1 MKKLLTLCS
10 VIGIL
15 SISSCSVNIHD
26 LNENVTNVTSDF
38 IKKSNETQTI
48 DMKGIE
54 KVWIDIAVGDCNITV
69 GESDKAVINTS
80 CEYKAISEENA
91 EKAMDNTKLRCEIQ
105 DDVLRIDFIDSE
117 TGKKIREVQNKNFV
131 NITTDIEVALPDNV
145 KSFDIST
152 DVGDIKADGF
162 SGTFDISSDM
172 GDITAKNL
180 TIKDKSSFSTDVG
193 SIDCTVDSISAKG
206 LDLSAD
212 VGDVD
217 LSLGAVEKSEID
229 ISSDVGNITLD
240 TQGKS
245 YEETSSKKDY
255 VEQEKRITID
265 GKCTV
270 DMQADA
276 GNIKISK

>member
-1 MKKLLTLCS
+1 
-10 VIGIL
+10 
-15 SISSCSVNIHD
+15 
-26 LNENVTNVTSDF
+26 
-38 IKKSNETQTI
+38 
-48 DMKGIE
+48 
-54 KVWIDIAVGDCNITV
+54 
-69 GESDKAVINTS
+69 
-80 CEYKAISEENA
+80 
-91 EKAMDNTKLRCEIQ
+91 
-105 DDVLRIDFIDSE
+105 
-117 TGKKIREVQNKNFV
+117 
-131 NITTDIEVALPDNV
+131 
-145 KSFDIST
+145 
-152 DVGDIKADGF
+152 
-162 SGTFDISSDM
+162 M

-180 TIKDKSSFSTDVG
+180 TITDKSSFSTDVG

-206 LDLSAD
+206 LDLSSD
-212 VGDVD
+212 VGDVN

>member
-15 SISSCSVNIHD
+15 SLSSCSVNIHD

-54 KVWIDIAVGDCNITV
+54 KIWIDIAVGDCNITV

-80 CEYKAISEENA
+80 CEYKAISEEKA
-91 EKAMDNTKLRCEIQ
+91 KKAMDSTKLRCEIQ
-105 DDVLRIDFIDSE
+105 GDILRIDFIDSE
-117 TGKKIREVQNKNFV
+117 TGKKIRDIKNNSFV
-131 NITTDIEVALPDNV
+131 NIITDIEVSLPDNV
-145 KSFDIST
+145 KSFDISA

-162 SGTFDISSDM
+162 SGAFDISSDI
-172 GDITAKNL
+172 GNITAKDL
-180 TIKDKSSFSTDVG
+180 TITDNSSFSADVG
-193 SIDCTVDSISAKG
+193 NIDCTVDSISAKE

-212 VGDVD
+212 VGDIN

-255 VEQEKRITID
+255 VEQKKKIIID
-265 GKCTV
+265 GKCTA